1 MVLKKEKAINIL
13 KWICFTLGCIIM
25 AFAFNIFYMPN
36 KIAPGGFSGLATVFY
51 TVTGFPV
58 GTATFLM
65 CIPLFLILYKQD
77 GKKGLIKTLYG
88 TFVFSFFLDTLK
100 FEGITDD
107 MVLASVFGGVIYG
120 IGSGIVFKVGGST
133 GGTDTVAMIVQKKVP
148 SMNLGVLV
156 MLFDGIVIMIAGLVL
171 KNIEVMLYS
180 AIAIFVSSKVIDL
193 IQSGINY
200 ARAFYIFTDEVD
212 LLKDEIYK
220 KLDRGITILH
230 AKGGYKK
237 EDRNVILCVVD
248 RPQVTKL
255 KQIIRQVDEN
265 AFVILAQVSEVLGEG
280 FKGHS

>member
-1 MVLKKEKAINIL
+1 M
-13 KWICFTLGCIIM
+13 
-25 AFAFNIFYMPN
+25 
-36 KIAPGGFSGLATVFY
+36 
-51 TVTGFPV
+51 
-58 GTATFLM
+58 
-65 CIPLFLILYKQD
+65 
-77 GKKGLIKTLYG
+77 
-88 TFVFSFFLDTLK
+88 
-100 FEGITDD
+100 
-107 MVLASVFGGVIYG
+107 
-120 IGSGIVFKVGGST
+120 GGST